1 MPFCIMVETPIVA
14 ISGKSSLP
22 LYRSGAKIVR
32 LIAQPRTAPTS
43 NATAM
48 LAR

>member
-1 MPFCIMVETPIVA
+1 MMVETPIVA

-22 LYRSGAKIVR
+22 LCRSGAKIVT
-32 LIAQPRTAPTS
+32 LIAQPSTAPTTS
-43 NATAM
+43 AAPM